1 MPSLPSFVDS
11 SQIIGYT
18 YKANTESYSNHTGR
32 YLMKNPLLIFVLTM
46 ACLNFAPAGH
56 AQNAKF
62 ITLTDGSVIKGRVIE
77 LKDNTYTIEILPDW
91 KGDPGEQVEPLKVPA
106 SSVESITSVKPD
118 TEPVPA
124 QSTDLKEHVSK
135 MQEKIMADTEI
146 MGQMNQIAEQEEV
159 QKLLSDPKL
168 LDDVMSMD
176 PDKIQNS
183 AAVQQLLNNPEM
195 QKLLLQI
202 QQKFPAQ

>member
-1 MPSLPSFVDS
+1 
-11 SQIIGYT
+11 
-18 YKANTESYSNHTGR
+18 
-32 YLMKNPLLIFVLTM
+32 MKKLIFIALTF
-46 ACLNFAPAGH
+46 ACLNLAAAGH
-56 AQNAKF
+56 AQNEKF

-91 KGDPGEQVEPLKVPA
+91 EGQPGEQVEPLKLPA
-106 SSVESITSVKPD
+106 SSVESIASVKPV

-124 QSTDLKEHVSK
+124 QSADLKEHVSK

-146 MGQMNQIAEQEEV
+146 MGQMNQIAGQEEV

-183 AAVQQLLNNPEM
+183 ESVQQLMNNPEV
-195 QKLLLQI
+195 QKLLLEI